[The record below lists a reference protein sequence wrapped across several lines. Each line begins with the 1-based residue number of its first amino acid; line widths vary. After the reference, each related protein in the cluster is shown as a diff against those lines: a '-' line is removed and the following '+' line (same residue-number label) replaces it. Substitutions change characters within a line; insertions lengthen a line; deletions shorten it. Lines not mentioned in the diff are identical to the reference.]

1 MIRWYYE
8 WMLQRNLT
16 VLPRDICFM
25 ITEEDL
31 VEAPQKIVEVAGW
44 CRDVG
49 LAAATFHIST
59 DDPDRIIPYLTEI
72 RKISAIG
79 RLHLHFGDHVETAG
93 TAGMNVIVA
102 VGKSGR
108 EEIAA
113 CIKKIAAEGVR
124 AEEIDE
130 AVIER
135 HLTFRCAPDL
145 VIKTGG
151 SYLTDFLIW
160 QSVYSEFFFLDVNWK
175 WFRKIDFLRA
185 LRDFGARGR
194 RFGS

>member
-8 WMLQRNLT
+8 RMLHRSLT
-16 VLPRDICFM
+16 ILPRDICFM
-25 ITEEDL
+25 ITEEDMIR
-31 VEAPQKIVEVAGW
+31 APQKIIEVAGW
-44 CRDVG
+44 CRDAG

-59 DDPDRIIPYLTEI
+59 DNPDRITPCLPEI
-72 RKISAIG
+72 RKIAAIG
-79 RLHLHFGDHVETAG
+79 SLHLHIGDRVESSG
-93 TAGMNVIVA
+93 TGMNIIVA

-113 CIKKIAAEGVR
+113 CIRKIAAEGIR

-151 SYLTDFLIW
+151 NYLTDFLIW
-160 QSVYSEFFFLDVNWK
+160 QSVYSEFFFLDVNWQ
-175 WFRKIDFLRA
+175 WFRKIDLLRA
-185 LRDFGARGR
+185 LRDFGARSR
-194 RFGS
+194 RFGA

>member
-1 MIRWYYE
+1 MIRWFYE
-8 WMLQRNLT
+8 RRLQRSLT
-16 VLPRDICFM
+16 VLPREICFM
-25 ITEEDL
+25 ITEEDML
-31 VEAPQKIVEVAGW
+31 GAPQKIVEVAAW
-44 CRDVG
+44 CRDAG

-59 DDPDRIIPYLTEI
+59 EDPDRIAPCLPEI
-72 RKISAIG
+72 RKIAAIG
-79 RLHLHFGDHVETAG
+79 RLSLHIEERVETTG
-93 TAGMNVIVA
+93 EGMEITVA

-113 CIKKIAAEGVR
+113 CIRSIAREEIGPG
-124 AEEIDE
+124 EIDE

-151 SYLTDFLIW
+151 NYLTDFLIW

-175 WFRKIDFLRA
+175 YFRKVDFLRA
-185 LRDFGARGR
+185 LRDFGARSR
-194 RFGS
+194 RFGA